1 MGAIARLGQS
11 LPLVIALVVLAVG
24 IYFFVSWTKSPMRA
38 KEVLIKVFTILTLVL
53 SGFFLLASLYA
64 LFENNWS
71 VLELT
76 GMFLAIALIAL
87 AITRICRWR
96 MLKRYP
102 EYKDKRYPT
111 EYL

>member
-76 GMFLAIALIAL
+76 GMLIAL

-96 MLKRYP
+96 MLKRHP